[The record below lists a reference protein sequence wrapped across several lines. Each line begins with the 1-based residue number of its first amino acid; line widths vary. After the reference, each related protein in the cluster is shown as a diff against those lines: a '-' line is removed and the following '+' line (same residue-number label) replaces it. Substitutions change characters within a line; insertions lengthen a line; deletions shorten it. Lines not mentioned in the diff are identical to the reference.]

1 MPPTRPSRFTA
12 RSKLVRQMQDRL
24 QAQSWPRVQ
33 MSLIVAFTGL
43 AGLLMSAVLLRLGVH
58 HMGWRYPVVTLLAYG
73 AFLGLLWVWMR
84 TRPDDWGDVADGVDV
99 GSDVMDMAS
108 AGFRVRGS
116 GGGGGGGNMPSSG
129 SVRTPGLNLR
139 DAEPVSSSSSS
150 GGSGGFD
157 LGDVADADEL
167 AVVVLVIVAV
177 VALASAGAYIVVQAP
192 TLLAEVALDGAV
204 VGSLYHRL
212 HQAERQHW
220 AHSAWQYTRW
230 PLLILVATM
239 AVVGWGLQHAAP
251 GAHTVGQA
259 LAMWGNG
266 TP

>member
-1 MPPTRPSRFTA
+1 MPPTRPHRFTA
-12 RSKLVRQMQDRL
+12 RGKLVRQMQDRL
-24 QAQSWPRVQ
+24 QAQSWPRLQ

-43 AGLLMSAVLLRLGVH
+43 AGLLLSAVLVRLGVH
-58 HMGWRYPVVTLLAYG
+58 HMGWRYPLVTLLAYG

-99 GSDVMDMAS
+99 GTDVMDMAS
-108 AGFRVRGS
+108 AGFRVRGGGS
-116 GGGGGGGNMPSSG
+116 GGSMPSSG
-129 SVRTPGLNLR
+129 PVRAPGLNVQS
-139 DAEPVSSSSSS
+139 AEPVSSSSS
-150 GGSGGFD
+150 GGSGGLD

-204 VGSLYHRL
+204 AGSLYHRL

-230 PLLILVATM
+230 PLIILVLTM
-239 AVVGWGLQHAAP
+239 AVVGWGLQNAAP
-251 GAHTVGQA
+251 GAHTLGQA
-259 LAMWGNG
+259 LSMWGTH

>member
-1 MPPTRPSRFTA
+1 MTPARPHRFTA

-33 MSLIVAFTGL
+33 MSLIVVFTGL

-73 AFLGLLWVWMR
+73 AFLGLLWLWMR

-99 GSDVMDMAS
+99 GSDVLDMAS
-108 AGFRVRGS
+108 AGFRMRGSS
-116 GGGGGGGNMPSSG
+116 GGGGGSMPSSG
-129 SVRTPGLNLR
+129 SVRSPGLNLHE
-139 DAEPVSSSSSS
+139 AEPVSSSSSS
-150 GGSGGFD
+150 GGSGGLD

-220 AHSAWQYTRW
+220 AKSAWQYTRW
-230 PLLILVATM
+230 PLLILVALM
-239 AVVGWGLQHAAP
+239 ALVGWGLQNAAP

-259 LAMWGNG
+259 LSILGQS